1 HGLLVVLFAAAKAA
15 LSQKLTGPSMLG
27 TGLIFYFISREI
39 DVIITPETFS
49 PISIVGLLVYVI
61 KKYGASTG
69 IFIDNEQKI
78 AQLEE
83 VKKASIKH
91 IQENFPI
98 ELEKSKQAL
107 VQKHH
112 YLFDVQG
119 NNIAM
124 ALERGKELPGL
135 SYLCAEYD
143 ASKGTGTHDKLGG
156 EACVQSIS
164 AQRENEA
171 TAKCI
176 TDLQLLERRLKQ
188 SERATAEP
196 HLQPRD

>member
-1 HGLLVVLFAAAKAA
+1 
-15 LSQKLTGPSMLG
+15 MLG

-61 KKYGASTG
+61 KKY
-69 IFIDNEQKI
+69 
-78 AQLEE
+78 EE
-83 VKKASIKH
+83 LKKASIKH

-124 ALERGKELPGL
+124 ALEGGKELIFLPVVIR
-135 SYLCAEYD
+135 YCF
-143 ASKGTGTHDKLGG
+143 
-156 EACVQSIS
+156 
-164 AQRENEA
+164 QRDIPF
-171 TAKCI
+171 K
-176 TDLQLLERRLKQ
+176 
-188 SERATAEP
+188 
-196 HLQPRD
+196 